1 MHHIWTLRGADEK
14 GASTIYDVPT
24 VQDQRGVGGTG
35 RREREKESQGC
46 ITQLG
51 HGFNEPEE
59 KNGGNKMYASRTFD
73 DAGELRA
80 STMYVSETFKDQ
92 RRWRDRRRKG
102 CVGEREREYVMN
114 VRGWQ
119 ILRER
124 ADRLQVGLHLKRQQI
139 LIKGPLYTWDRIE
152 GWPEL

>member
-102 CVGEREREYVMN
+102 CVGERERESM
-114 VRGWQ
+114 
-119 ILRER
+119 L
-124 ADRLQVGLHLKRQQI
+124 
-139 LIKGPLYTWDRIE
+139 
-152 GWPEL
+152 